1 MLTCLHKCLTSGSS
15 PTALDMAAD
24 VILTLQVTSL
34 PALACKL
41 GAPACDLAVCCM

>member
-24 VILTLQVTSL
+24 VILTLQVTASTCPGMQARRTSL
-34 PALACKL
+34 
-41 GAPACDLAVCCM
+41 